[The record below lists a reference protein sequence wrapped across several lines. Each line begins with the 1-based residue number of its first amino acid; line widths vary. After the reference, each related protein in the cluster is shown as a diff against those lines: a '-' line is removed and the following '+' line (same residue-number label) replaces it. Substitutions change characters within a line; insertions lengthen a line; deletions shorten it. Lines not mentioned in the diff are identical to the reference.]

1 MIEEAPEG
9 SLSHGQVHLH
19 HRRPSRSGPSSSH
32 PCPCDA
38 YADGAVG
45 AGHTVSRIN
54 ISDFDIACLH
64 TPAEITEPPP
74 EPILSEREKIGA
86 ADHLVIAFPLW
97 MGGMPAKLKAFF
109 EQAARGGYFVKM
121 EGDGWPEQMM
131 KGKTARV
138 LVSMAMPGPVYRF
151 GMDEGALKALERGIL
166 GLSGFRQ
173 VHHTLIGGAQRLP
186 RRMSAPGR
194 PIAARSATRAPD
206 DRLTVIG
213 KSLLIP
219 CRERV
224 FTPHEQADPLTCT

>member
-1 MIEEAPEG
+1 MMRRTV
-9 SLSHGQVHLH
+9 SLAAGR
-19 HRRPSRSGPSSSH
+19 RRPMGGFTLVEVLIAISLLSLLMLVLT
-32 PCPCDA
+32 
-38 YADGAVG
+38 GAMRALGQTEVR
-45 AGHTVSRIN
+45 VEQRI
-54 ISDFDIACLH
+54 DQAEQLGER
-64 TPAEITEPPP
+64 TPEEITEPPP
-74 EPILSEREKIGA
+74 EPILSEREKNGA

-186 RRMSAPGR
+186 PEDV
-194 PIAARSATRAPD
+194 RSWQTYCRK
-206 DRLTVIG
+206 IG
-213 KSLLIP
+213 D
-219 CRERV
+219 EG
-224 FTPHEQADPLTCT
+224 A

>member
-1 MIEEAPEG
+1 MAKSICIIDGHPDPDR
-9 SLSHGQVHLH
+9 HHLIH
-19 HRRPSRSGPSSSH
+19 AL
-32 PCPCDA
+32 CDA

-138 LVSMAMPGPVYRF
+138 LVSMAMPGLVYRF

-186 RRMSAPGR
+186 PEDV
-194 PIAARSATRAPD
+194 RSWQTYCRK
-206 DRLTVIG
+206 IG
-213 KSLLIP
+213 D
-219 CRERV
+219 EG
-224 FTPHEQADPLTCT
+224 A